1 LEVFQGSDDTFSED
15 CESHATPS
23 HIYSTLSTAAL
34 SGVVAPRTMFMSG
47 VIQDI
52 PVCILVDSGS
62 SHTFVSADIAAKLTG
77 VSPVLSPIVVQV
89 ANGAVLSC

>member
-1 LEVFQGSDDTFSED
+1 
-15 CESHATPS
+15 
-23 HIYSTLSTAAL
+23 
-34 SGVVAPRTMFMSG
+34 MFMSG

-52 PVCILVDSGS
+52 SVCILVDSGS